1 MNWQMKTTVEISEEL
16 YRRAEAQAALE
27 GRKLKDLIEEGLR
40 LVINPRRE
48 RRQPAS
54 LAELTRTAR
63 GVVNSGIPDLAS
75 NPKHLAGFGRDVR
88 RHRDTEPLVALLQ
101 RCRTPIAS
109 DPAMFGFSGLG
120 ITCCVRGFTTRS
132 MSSMGIAPSRT

>member
-54 LAELTRTAR
+54 LAALTRTAR

-88 RHRDTEPLVALLQ
+88 RHR
-101 RCRTPIAS
+101 
-109 DPAMFGFSGLG
+109 
-120 ITCCVRGFTTRS
+120 
-132 MSSMGIAPSRT
+132 